1 MDGTIL
7 LEMNRITKRF
17 PGVVALDGVT
27 FHVSQGEIH
36 GLIGENGA
44 GKSTLMKILSGT
56 YPTGTYEGE
65 IRLQGKPLDLR
76 SPHDAL
82 NQGIGVVPQE
92 ISVIPE
98 LTVAENVVVG
108 RWTGGRSQLINMRAI
123 VRRVTEFLA
132 AENIHLN
139 ARQMVSKLTAAQK
152 QEVMIA
158 RALYTNPS
166 VLILDEPTSSLSLNE
181 IDNLFRILR
190 DLRARGTTC
199 IFITHKL
206 REIYEMTDRTTVLRD
221 GQVAAEFD
229 RQDYSDRAII
239 QAMVGRTI
247 DQMYPTRDSKSEP
260 DEVLRV
266 ENLTIAHPT
275 IANRNMIE
283 NVNFTLRR
291 GEILGISGLVGA
303 GRSEV
308 VNAIYGRLK
317 ASGRIVVEGKEI
329 KMGSTT
335 EGKRAGIA
343 LVTEDRKIDGL
354 LPELG
359 VRQNIT
365 VNNLRL
371 ISRAFLLNPRKE
383 REVATQ
389 SVRNL
394 NIQTPSI
401 EALITNLS
409 GGNQQKVVIGRVLL
423 GAPKILLLD
432 EPTKGVD
439 VGAKN
444 EIYKIM
450 IDLARQG
457 ISIIMVSSELPE
469 LLAMCDRFVVLAG
482 GRIVD
487 EFGKDEASEHRVML
501 AATGALQENATAPA
515 VGEMA

>member
-1 MDGTIL
+1 MDSTIL

-17 PGVVALDGVT
+17 PGVVALDGVA
-27 FHVSQGEIH
+27 FHVQQGEIH

-65 IRLQGKPLDLR
+65 IKLQGKPLDLR

-98 LTVAENVVVG
+98 LTVAENIVVG
-108 RWTGGRSQLINMRAI
+108 RWTGGRNQFVNMRGI

-139 ARQMVSKLTAAQK
+139 AGQMVSKLTAAQK

-190 DLRARGTTC
+190 DLRARGATC

-221 GQVAAEFD
+221 GQIAAEFD
-229 RQDYSDRAII
+229 RRDYSDRAII

-247 DQMYPTRDSKSEP
+247 DQMYPTRESKSEP

-283 NVNFTLRR
+283 NVSFTLRR

-308 VNAIYGRLK
+308 LNAIYGRLK
-317 ASGRIVVEGKEI
+317 ASGRILVEGKAI

-335 EGKRAGIA
+335 DGKRAGIA

-371 ISRAFLLNPRKE
+371 IARGFMLNPGKE
-383 REVATQ
+383 RQVATQ

-409 GGNQQKVVIGRVLL
+409 GGNQQKVIIGRVLL
-423 GAPKILLLD
+423 GTPKILLLD

-450 IDLARQG
+450 IDLVREG

-482 GRIVD
+482 GRIAD
-487 EFGKDEASEHRVML
+487 EFGKDQASEHRVML
-501 AATGALQENATAPA
+501 AATGVSQGNASAPAIGATA
-515 VGEMA
+515 

>member
-27 FHVSQGEIH
+27 FHVQQGEIH

-108 RWTGGRSQLINMRAI
+108 RWTGGRNQLINMRAI

-132 AENIHLN
+132 AENIHLD

-199 IFITHKL
+199 ILITHKL
-206 REIYEMTDRTTVLRD
+206 REIYELTDRTTVLRD

-283 NVNFTLRR
+283 NVNFTLHR

-317 ASGRIVVEGKEI
+317 ASGRIVVEGKAI

-335 EGKRAGIA
+335 EAKRAGIA

-365 VNNLRL
+365 MNNLRL
-371 ISRAFLLNPRKE
+371 ISRAFLLNPPKE

-450 IDLARQG
+450 IDLVREG

-482 GRIVD
+482 GRIAD

-501 AATGALQENATAPA
+501 AATGVLQENATAPA
-515 VGEMA
+515 IGATA